1 MVNLYCRSGQNRIL
15 AANSNRS
22 FDLYADDTGKL
33 STLVHPSF
41 SFRDTAWPRVGRP
54 QIQHL
59 LEKPS
64 GHSLLSQTHDS

>member
-1 MVNLYCRSGQNRIL
+1 MVNPYYRSGQNRVL
-15 AANSNRS
+15 AANSNQS
-22 FDLYADDTGKL
+22 LNLYADDTGKL
-33 STLVHPSF
+33 SRLIQASF
-41 SFRDTAWPRVGRP
+41 SFRDTAWSRHGRP

>member
-1 MVNLYCRSGQNRIL
+1 MVNLYCRSDQNRIL

-22 FDLYADDTGKL
+22 CNLYADDTGKL
-33 STLVHPSF
+33 STLVHPSI
-41 SFRDTAWPRVGRP
+41 SFRDTTRPPVGRP
-54 QIQHL
+54 QFQHL

>member
-1 MVNLYCRSGQNRIL
+1 MVNPSCRSCQNRIL
-15 AANSNRS
+15 PSNNNRS
-22 FDLYADDTGKL
+22 FNLYADDTGKL
-33 STLVHPSF
+33 NTLVHPSF
-41 SFRDTAWPRVGRP
+41 SFRDTAWPHDGRP